1 MRPYRSLHAL
11 TLVLTAA
18 LASAAGAQSPDP
30 AQSQTKD
37 VPVQAPNATEGSPQP
52 EAQTLQ
58 PEQTQA
64 SPAAAEP
71 ARAAPEAAEPDK
83 SEAAA
88 DPAPL
93 STADSLAETPEPTR
107 TNADDNDPAAAAAR
121 APGDA
126 EGGPAAATAGESSP
140 QPSPATQAA
149 GETPSTSPA
158 TASPAP
164 GASSAEQ
171 SGAAA
176 ASSAAVPD
184 EAAKDPGQ
192 DTATQ
197 RQPAAAGTNAATPD
211 TKPEAAAAT
220 PAAKPADN
228 GPGEVPAATDAAA
241 PPAPSSDGSGQAA
254 QSPPAAP
261 SGAPDDAPANAP
273 KAPAA
278 AAVAAPSEPPA
289 PPQIAVATG
298 GGAFAQAYQ
307 HAVIEPFSAKT
318 GLNVT
323 EAGTDADSSDVVMLD
338 ALELSR
344 RCGAGELVSL
354 EIAELKPSAATS
366 GADVQ
371 ADFLQGALKPCGIAA
386 LAWSNLFVYEPKA
399 FAKRAPQSASDV
411 FDTRRYPG
419 KRALPKDGRG
429 LLEAILVADGVA
441 ADEVYTVLGTSDGT
455 NRIVKTLKKL
465 GANIVWYDRISE
477 AVALLRSGEASI
489 AFTSNGHAFTE
500 QARSGPLGLIWDGQ
514 VLHASYFA
522 VPKSAKQPEHAKE
535 LIAFSANPTQ
545 LAGIAR
551 QIPYGPMR
559 RSALAGAVGMRHAV
573 TGQELGPYL
582 PTASENMRT
591 AVRFDPVWWEENS
604 ARMEAALRIVRV
616 GPPLPTRP

>member
-18 LASAAGAQSPDP
+18 LASAAAAQSPDP

-52 EAQTLQ
+52 EAQTVQ

-64 SPAAAEP
+64 SPAAAKP
-71 ARAAPEAAEPDK
+71 AHAEPEVAEPTK

-88 DPAPL
+88 DPAPR
-93 STADSLAETPEPTR
+93 STTDSLAETPKPTR
-107 TNADDNDPAAAAAR
+107 TDSDDNDPAAAAAR

-126 EGGPAAATAGESSP
+126 EGGPGAATAGESSP
-140 QPSPATQAA
+140 SPSPATQAA
-149 GETPSTSPA
+149 GEAPA
-158 TASPAP
+158 TPPAP
-164 GASSAEQ
+164 AASSAEQ
-171 SGAAA
+171 SDAAA
-176 ASSAAVPD
+176 PSSAAVPD
-184 EAAKDPGQ
+184 EAAKDPGR

-197 RQPAAAGTNAATPD
+197 REPAAAGTNEITPD

-228 GPGEVPAATDAAA
+228 GPAEGPAATGAAST
-241 PPAPSSDGSGQAA
+241 PAPIPEDSGQAA

-338 ALELSR
+338 ALELTR

-399 FAKRAPQSASDV
+399 FAKRAPQSVSDV

-441 ADEVYTVLGTSDGT
+441 PDEVYTVLGTSDGT

-465 GANIVWYDRISE
+465 GANIVWYDRVSD
-477 AVALLRSGEASI
+477 AVALLRSGEATI

>member
-18 LASAAGAQSPDP
+18 LASAAAAQSPDP

-52 EAQTLQ
+52 EAQTVQ

-64 SPAAAEP
+64 SPAAAKP
-71 ARAAPEAAEPDK
+71 AHAEPEVAEPTK

-88 DPAPL
+88 DPAPR
-93 STADSLAETPEPTR
+93 STTDSLAETPKPTR
-107 TNADDNDPAAAAAR
+107 TDSDDNDPAAAAAR

-126 EGGPAAATAGESSP
+126 EGGPGAATAGESSP
-140 QPSPATQAA
+140 SPSPATQAA
-149 GETPSTSPA
+149 GEAPA
-158 TASPAP
+158 TPPAP
-164 GASSAEQ
+164 AASSAEQ
-171 SGAAA
+171 SDAAA
-176 ASSAAVPD
+176 PSSAAVPD
-184 EAAKDPGQ
+184 EAAKDPGR

-197 RQPAAAGTNAATPD
+197 REPAAAGTNEITPD

-220 PAAKPADN
+220 PAAKPADDAPAE
-228 GPGEVPAATDAAA
+228 GPAATGAAST
-241 PPAPSSDGSGQAA
+241 PAPIPDGSGQAA

-338 ALELSR
+338 ALELTR

-399 FAKRAPQSASDV
+399 FAKRAPQSVSDV

-441 ADEVYTVLGTSDGT
+441 PDEVYTVLGTSDGT

-465 GANIVWYDRISE
+465 GANIVWYDKVSD
-477 AVALLRSGEASI
+477 AVALLRSGEATI

>member
-1 MRPYRSLHAL
+1 MRHSRSLHAL
-11 TLVLTAA
+11 ILVLTAA
-18 LASAAGAQSPDP
+18 LASAAAAQAPDP
-30 AQSQTKD
+30 AQSQG
-37 VPVQAPNATEGSPQP
+37 VQVQAPTATEGSPQP

-58 PEQTQA
+58 QESTQA
-64 SPAAAEP
+64 SPAAAKP
-71 ARAAPEAAEPDK
+71 AHAEPEVAEPST
-83 SEAAA
+83 SEAAP
-88 DPAPL
+88 DPAPG
-93 STADSLAETPEPTR
+93 SAADSLAETPGPTR
-107 TNADDNDPAAAAAR
+107 TNADDNDPAAAAVR

-126 EGGPAAATAGESSP
+126 EGGPGAASAGESSP
-140 QPSPATQAA
+140 PPSPAAQAA
-149 GETPSTSPA
+149 EETPETSPA

-164 GASSAEQ
+164 GASSEEQ

-176 ASSAAVPD
+176 PSSAAVPD
-184 EAAKDPGQ
+184 EAAKDPGK
-192 DTATQ
+192 DTAAQ
-197 RQPAAAGTNAATPD
+197 RVPASGTNETTPD

-220 PAAKPADN
+220 PAAKPTDD

-261 SGAPDDAPANAP
+261 SDATDDATTDAP

-278 AAVAAPSEPPA
+278 AEVAQPSEPPA

-307 HAVIEPFSAKT
+307 HAVIEPFSSKT
-318 GLNVT
+318 GVNVT
-323 EAGTDADSSDVVMLD
+323 EAGTDADTSDVLMLD

-354 EIAELKPSAATS
+354 EVAELQPSAATG
-366 GADVQ
+366 GADAK

-386 LAWSNLFVYEPKA
+386 LAWSNLFVYQPKA
-399 FAKRAPQSASDV
+399 FAKRAPQSVSDV

-419 KRALPKDGRG
+419 KRALPKNGRG
-429 LLEAILVADGVA
+429 LLEAILVADGIA
-441 ADEVYTVLGTSDGT
+441 PDEVYTVLETSDGT
-455 NRIVKTLKKL
+455 NRIVKTLKRL
-465 GANIVWYDRISE
+465 GTDIIWYDRTSE
-477 AVALLRSGEASI
+477 AVALLRSGEATI

-522 VPKSAKQPEHAKE
+522 VPKSAKEPEHAKE

-559 RSALAGAVGMRHAV
+559 RSALEGALGMRHAV

-582 PTASENMRT
+582 PTAPQNMRT

-604 ARMEAALRIVRV
+604 ARMEAALRIVRI